1 MISVYHENKEYEN
14 LLNNNEYKLL
24 KSYKNNISIKNIFNF
39 YNFYFTVYTLKH
51 NNYYKSYV
59 YISNSEGF
67 FIKSDKNILD
77 DPKNIYSEDI
87 NLVLTQIGNNM
98 LSLHLEVLKEVLSN
112 LNLTY
117 NSFDFK
123 RFNMEQE

>member
-1 MISVYHENKEYEN
+1 MISIYHENKEYEN

-24 KSYKNNISIKNIFNF
+24 KSYKNDISIKNIFHF

-59 YISNSEGF
+59 YISNREGI
-67 FIKSDKNILD
+67 FIKNDKNSLD

-87 NLVLTQIGNNM
+87 NLLLTQIGNNM
-98 LSLHLEVLKEVLSN
+98 FSLHLEVLKEVLYN
-112 LNLTY
+112 LNLSY